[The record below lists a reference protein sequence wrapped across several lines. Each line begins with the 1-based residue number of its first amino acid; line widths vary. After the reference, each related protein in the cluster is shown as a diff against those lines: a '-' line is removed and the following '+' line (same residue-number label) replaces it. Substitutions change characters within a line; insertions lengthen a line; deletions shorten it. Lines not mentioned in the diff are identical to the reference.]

1 MTDLLRTFVAVKIEP
16 APLLIQTME
25 DLKNKLSGEA
35 VKWVD
40 ANKLHLTLKYLGD
53 TLPSQVDEISEELN
67 QVSRMFSSFSFQ
79 LEGIGFFKNMG
90 MPRILFANI
99 KEGEVLQLLA
109 AEIGNRLAKLGF
121 EPETRPFKPHLT
133 LARIKFLK
141 NKKAF
146 CQAVE
151 NYRETFFQ
159 PVPFYELIFYRSVL
173 TPDGP
178 EYIHLGFHEL
188 KK

>member
-1 MTDLLRTFVAVKIEP
+1 MPDLLRTFVAVKIEP
-16 APLLIQTME
+16 SPLLIQTME
-25 DLKNKLSGEA
+25 DLKNKFSGEA

-40 ANKLHLTLKYLGD
+40 ASKLHLTLKFLGD

-67 QVSRMFSSFSFQ
+67 QVSKMFSSFSFQ
-79 LEGIGFFKNMG
+79 LEGLGFFKNKG
-90 MPRILFANI
+90 IPRVLFAHI

-109 AEIGNRLAKLGF
+109 AEISNRLVKLGF
-121 EPETRPFKPHLT
+121 EPESRPFKPHLT

-146 CQAVE
+146 YQAME
-151 NYRETFFQ
+151 KYRDTFFQ
-159 PVPFYELIFYRSVL
+159 PVPIYEFIFYRSVL
-173 TPDGP
+173 KPEGP
-178 EYIHLGFHEL
+178 EYIHLGIHDL